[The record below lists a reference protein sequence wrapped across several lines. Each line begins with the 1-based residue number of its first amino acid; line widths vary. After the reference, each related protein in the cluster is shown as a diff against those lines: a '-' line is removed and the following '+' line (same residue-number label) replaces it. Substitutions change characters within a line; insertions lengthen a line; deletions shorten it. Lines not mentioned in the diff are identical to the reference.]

1 MQIFRV
7 CRKELLQCSGSNLT
21 LSFQADKPW
30 DPDPS
35 KGLDLAQFSGF
46 VFCFLKFGSHILV
59 FSQGITQGDTQ
70 GDTLRG
76 SDQDAWMMCKGV
88 CDTRPTLV
96 IPCSFG
102 NYRALFGSLM
112 RHNGGGLV
120 RSTRPN
126 LGRCQNLLSTRPFWK
141 SIWQLCTFTWPLC
154 KSIWR

>member
-7 CRKELLQCSGSNLT
+7 CRKELLQCNGSNLT

-30 DPDPS
+30 DLDLS
-35 KGLDLAQFSGF
+35 KGLDLAQFLGF

-59 FSQGITQGDTQ
+59 FSQGITQGDT
-70 GDTLRG
+70 LRG
-76 SDQDAWMMCKGV
+76 SDRDARMISGGV
-88 CDTRPTLV
+88 CDTCPTLV

-102 NYRALFGSLM
+102 NYHTLFGSLI
-112 RHNGGGLV
+112 RHNGGDLV